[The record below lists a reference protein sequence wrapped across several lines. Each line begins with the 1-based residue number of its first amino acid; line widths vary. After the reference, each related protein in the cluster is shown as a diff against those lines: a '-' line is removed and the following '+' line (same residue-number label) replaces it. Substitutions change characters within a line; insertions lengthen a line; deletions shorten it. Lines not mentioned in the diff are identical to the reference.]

1 MWNMDE
7 KGFKLGITNRA
18 KVIARTGRHPPRATY
33 DCTCKLIT
41 VIECCGARLKMLVP
55 IVVFKGSAHYHGWHS
70 EVTKC
75 APGYFT
81 YSPKGY
87 STSEIGLEWLRKFNA
102 ETTPTHST
110 EYRLLLL
117 DGHHSHYNLPFCEY
131 AWDNKMILMSYPGNS
146 IHLLQPLDA
155 GLFAPL

>member
-7 KGFKLGITNRA
+7 KGFILGIANRA
-18 KVIARTGRHPPRATY
+18 KLIARTGRCPPRATH
-33 DCTCKLIT
+33 DGTRELIT

-55 IVVFKGSAHYHGWHS
+55 MVVFKGPAHHCDWYS
-70 EVTKC
+70 EVTKDT
-75 APGYFT
+75 PGHFA

-102 ETTPTHST
+102 ETAPTHAT

-117 DGHHSHYNLPFCEY
+117 DGHRSHYNLPFCEY
-131 AWDNKMILMSYPGNS
+131 A
-146 IHLLQPLDA
+146 
-155 GLFAPL
+155 

>member
-1 MWNMDE
+1 M
-7 KGFKLGITNRA
+7 
-18 KVIARTGRHPPRATY
+18 
-33 DCTCKLIT
+33 
-41 VIECCGARLKMLVP
+41 KMLVP
-55 IVVFKGSAHYHGWHS
+55 IVVFKGSAHYHGWYS
-70 EVTKC
+70 EVIKGTL
-75 APGYFT
+75 GHFT

-117 DGHHSHYNLPFCEY
+117 DGHRSHYNLPFCEY
-131 AWDNKMILMSYPGNS
+131 AWDNKIILMSYPGNS
-146 IHLLQPLDA
+146 IHLLQPLDV